1 MNVEQVQKRLDDLQ
15 AQAKQQEAVLMQ
27 LSGAIQ
33 DCHYWLGE
41 LSKEKANAADSIND
55 PQGT

>member
-1 MNVEQVQKRLDDLQ
+1 LI
-15 AQAKQQEAVLMQ
+15 Q

-41 LSKEKANAADSIND
+41 LSKEKANAADSKYD
-55 PQGT
+55 PQGTEGQH